1 MPRSWRDLCCLD
13 APGES
18 KSGVEFSPFLHSLS
32 VSGLIEP
39 ILFLSNFIFSSLM
52 SINNFMDVHSHVTVI
67 PLIKTI

>member
-39 ILFLSNFIFSSLM
+39 ILFLSSLM